1 MKNLFENILLLIG
14 ILVFVF
20 MISIATA
27 YIVQSNERDNARN
40 QRFDECQL
48 IAEQNNLG
56 QEFIKNCMN

>member
-27 YIVQSNERDNARN
+27 YIVQSNERDNDRN